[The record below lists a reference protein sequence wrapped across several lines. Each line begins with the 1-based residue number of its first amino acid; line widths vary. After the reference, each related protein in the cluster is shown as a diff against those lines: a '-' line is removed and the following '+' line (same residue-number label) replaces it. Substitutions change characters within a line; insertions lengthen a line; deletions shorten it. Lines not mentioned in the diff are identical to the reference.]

1 VIARA
6 LNNEPMTPEVYRFAY
21 YLYQRIK
28 LVRSAAVRMLKGS
41 TDRNDLALKRP
52 QEPDAMNADRCIYV
66 PIQVS
71 INPQDLTVQQCDVM
85 MVTDSQLESFF
96 AMNPEDPP
104 GLAILDSGC
113 TRTMHGTVWAS
124 KFEERLSELNLQP
137 MCKTKT
143 QRFRGVGGETI
154 SRVVKIFPIGLG
166 GVHGELHSA
175 ETDGDT
181 PLLLSRPFMQ
191 SLGAIINLKKNVVS
205 FEEIGVSDLP
215 LVKTKRG
222 HLAVSLLD
230 FDRNNMEAFQSLFN
244 EFQDEE
250 LGSPSCPIDTVE
262 PQGLQTVPAVEET
275 ARDVLPLDQAATQ
288 GVLPGPPGSEMV
300 PGVEET
306 ARDVLSWS
314 ESPKSLPPD
323 AACDSD
329 DPYQSEPWDEYY
341 EGI

>member
-1 VIARA
+1 
-6 LNNEPMTPEVYRFAY
+6 
-21 YLYQRIK
+21 
-28 LVRSAAVRMLKGS
+28 
-41 TDRNDLALKRP
+41 
-52 QEPDAMNADRCIYV
+52 
-66 PIQVS
+66 
-71 INPQDLTVQQCDVM
+71 M

-205 FEEIGVSDLP
+205 
-215 LVKTKRG
+215 LVADGSGGGGDCPGRT
-222 HLAVSLLD
+222 LL
-230 FDRNNMEAFQSLFN
+230 E
-244 EFQDEE
+244 
-250 LGSPSCPIDTVE
+250 
-262 PQGLQTVPAVEET
+262 
-275 ARDVLPLDQAATQ
+275 
-288 GVLPGPPGSEMV
+288 
-300 PGVEET
+300 
-306 ARDVLSWS
+306 
-314 ESPKSLPPD
+314 
-323 AACDSD
+323 
-329 DPYQSEPWDEYY
+329 
-341 EGI
+341 